1 MRLQAKS
8 LISSL
13 TQIMAPKART
23 VEVVR
28 AGVNGGPI
36 QLKTVAN
43 LQALASELRLFA
55 TEGTFEYPRNWVQIA
70 GMGAVVFMALA
81 LSRLLVL
88 GLPILQSF
96 LMGIP
101 FSEIAIP
108 YPEVAALPL
117 GMVL

>member
-1 MRLQAKS
+1 MRIPAKTLFSSFTQPMTPKTQS
-8 LISSL
+8 LGA
-13 TQIMAPKART
+13 THAANN
-23 VEVVR
+23 
-28 AGVNGGPI
+28 AGSV

-88 GLPILQSF
+88 GLPVLQSL

-101 FSEIAIP
+101 F
-108 YPEVAALPL
+108 
-117 GMVL
+117 